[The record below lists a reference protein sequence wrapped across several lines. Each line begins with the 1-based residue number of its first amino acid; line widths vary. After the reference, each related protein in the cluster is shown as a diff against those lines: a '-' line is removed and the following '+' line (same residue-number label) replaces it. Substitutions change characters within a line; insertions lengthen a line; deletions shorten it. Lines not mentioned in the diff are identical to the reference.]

1 MWHANQERLM
11 EKLRGE
17 EKFLVIDSHTMG
29 EPTRIVVNGFPHAPG
44 RTMMEKKQYIAKH
57 YDAYRK
63 AILLEPRGHTNM
75 FGAILMT
82 PVHEEA
88 DVGVV
93 FMDSGGYLNMCGHG
107 TIGVAMV
114 LVNEQMIP
122 VREPYTDICL
132 DAPSGL
138 IKGHVKVE
146 AGRAVEVTITNVPCF
161 LYRTGV
167 TVPVDGLGHV
177 ALDIAFG
184 GSFFALV
191 DADALGM
198 RLEPDNIRTIIDTG
212 MNILRAV
219 NDQEVVA
226 HPELDIHSVD
236 LVEFYGKADRPEA
249 TMKNAVVFG
258 NYQID
263 RSPCGTGTS
272 AKVASLY
279 LRGKLKKNELF
290 VYESI
295 MGTLFKARIVDDAN
309 VGGMAAA
316 IPQIT
321 GSAYITGINC
331 LVLDETDPF
340 RHGFQIQA

>member
-1 MWHANQERLM
+1 
-11 EKLRGE
+11 
-17 EKFLVIDSHTMG
+17 
-29 EPTRIVVNGFPHAPG
+29 
-44 RTMMEKKQYIAKH
+44 
-57 YDAYRK
+57 
-63 AILLEPRGHTNM
+63 
-75 FGAILMT
+75 
-82 PVHEEA
+82 
-88 DVGVV
+88 
-93 FMDSGGYLNMCGHG
+93 
-107 TIGVAMV
+107 
-114 LVNEQMIP
+114 
-122 VREPYTDICL
+122 
-132 DAPSGL
+132 
-138 IKGHVKVE
+138 
-146 AGRAVEVTITNVPCF
+146 
-161 LYRTGV
+161 
-167 TVPVDGLGHV
+167 
-177 ALDIAFG
+177 
-184 GSFFALV
+184 
-191 DADALGM
+191 M
-198 RLEPDNIRTIIDTG
+198 RLEPENIRTIIDTG

-219 NDQEVVA
+219 NNQEVVA

-236 LVEFYGKADRPEA
+236 LVEFYGQADRPEA

-295 MGTLFKARIVDDAN
+295 MGTLFKARIVDDVE

-340 RHGFQIQA
+340 RHGFQI